1 MERVTS
7 KVSVR
12 NTREKDDKVHEF
24 PVMRSLDRPA
34 VSSLSRST
42 PLKSSKQ
49 ERKTH
54 IPVKKPRH
62 ELTAPKLKTEA
73 SDLIMPTLGGG
84 GASSTGGNGV
94 VSTGETITAQIIGL
108 PDDHDIKQSEKVES
122 KRPEVNSIFSP
133 GKKKRPDFFSLLSHC
148 FNHSVAHVSDLSVAD
163 YHIIDIREE
172 NSSKRVDPTH
182 IQTYPLYS
190 TLLFRQFGFKFKFE
204 QLRR

>member
-1 MERVTS
+1 MIIDRKTNTITLERVTS

-42 PLKSSKQ
+42 PLKTSKQ

-54 IPVKKPRH
+54 LPVKKPRH

-84 GASSTGGNGV
+84 GASSTGGSGGV
-94 VSTGETITAQIIGL
+94 NTGETITAQIIGL
-108 PDDHDIKQSEKVES
+108 PDDHDHDIKQSEKVES

-133 GKKKRPDFFSLLSHC
+133 GKKTARFLFFIESL
-148 FNHSVAHVSDLSVAD
+148 F
-163 YHIIDIREE
+163 
-172 NSSKRVDPTH
+172 
-182 IQTYPLYS
+182 
-190 TLLFRQFGFKFKFE
+190 
-204 QLRR
+204 